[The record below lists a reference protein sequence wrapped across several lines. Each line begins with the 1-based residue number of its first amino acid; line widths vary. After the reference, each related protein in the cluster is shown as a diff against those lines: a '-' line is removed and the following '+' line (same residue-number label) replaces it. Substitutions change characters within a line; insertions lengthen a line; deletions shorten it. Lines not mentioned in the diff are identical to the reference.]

1 MAFYKVTFDDG
12 QVLHVNADSA
22 DAARTHAD
30 MDATRL
36 PRGLMLEQDG
46 KPVHVSR
53 PQIHPRTAIRSVDAI
68 DKYHFRRLAEIDEQI
83 RTLAVEAERLRPHAG
98 Q

>member
-12 QVLHVNADSA
+12 QVLHINADSGE
-22 DAARTHAD
+22 AARTHAD
-30 MDATRL
+30 LDVTRL
-36 PRGLMLEQDG
+36 PRGLTLEQDG

-53 PQIHPRTAIRSVDAI
+53 PQIHPRVAIREVTAI
-68 DKYHFRRLAEIDEQI
+68 DKYSFRRLTEIDEQI
-83 RTLAVEAERLRPHAG
+83 RSLAVEAERLRPHAG